1 MKNFK
6 EFINEEIATAGLS
19 STNVPHD
26 INDADVKSRIN
37 AILGHCAVSEFM
49 TPSAALNQ
57 IEAKLNQLGIAKDGQ
72 QDIDMTES
80 GTYSVSFKRYGDIF
94 GKKVDTPHG
103 EFDEETR
110 PVLLNLRVEKLE
122 SGSFKVYG
130 SLV

>member
-49 TPSAALNQ
+49 SPSAALKQ

-122 SGSFKVYG
+122 TGSFKVYG

>member
-49 TPSAALNQ
+49 SPSAALN
-57 IEAKLNQLGIAKDGQ
+57 ASPRAIATSS
-72 QDIDMTES
+72 I
-80 GTYSVSFKRYGDIF
+80 V
-94 GKKVDTPHG
+94 
-103 EFDEETR
+103 
-110 PVLLNLRVEKLE
+110 
-122 SGSFKVYG
+122 
-130 SLV
+130 

>member
-6 EFINEEIATAGLS
+6 EFINEEIASAGLS

-57 IEAKLNQLGIAKDGQ
+57 IEAKLNKLGIAKDGQ

>member
-6 EFINEEIATAGLS
+6 DFINEDVSSAGLS

-26 INDADVKSRIN
+26 INDEDVKSRIN

-49 TPSAALNQ
+49 SPSAALSQ
-57 IEAKLNQLGIAKDGQ
+57 IEAKLSQLGIAKDGEQ
-72 QDIDMTES
+72 YIDMTES

-94 GKKVDTPHG
+94 GKTVDTPHG
-103 EFDEETR
+103 DFDEETR